1 MNMNYGK
8 VGVGESK
15 ETSQKQMIIP
25 ASSSQCWHLLYGL
38 NLDHSYSWLYIL
50 SFILKSFFSFNF
62 LKCFSIIFFL
72 YKIFFNSMFYND
84 YMEFHKFLN

>member
-1 MNMNYGK
+1 MEKWGW
-8 VGVGESK
+8 ESLK
-15 ETSQKQMIIP
+15 KQVK
-25 ASSSQCWHLLYGL
+25 SKWSSQPAAANVDICCMVF

-62 LKCFSIIFFL
+62 LKCSFIIFFL